1 MKNTQKIV
9 IGIASLAGAYFLVKQ
24 LMKLSFN
31 PKNKNILF
39 IGDSHT
45 VGISWPSYLAKK
57 YDFKEINLA
66 KGAITT
72 GTMFG
77 ILENYLKTN
86 TCDSV
91 FIYGGANDAY
101 NTSISSETT
110 VSNMQKMVDLARSKN
125 IIPFIVLG
133 YNPMKVSYNK
143 VATTSYVTT
152 RAGMDELVKRY
163 RELQKKMSRVQR
175 ATIIPVWNQATYS
188 DTDGDALHLKTEAKI
203 KLADYIGK
211 KAFGLFR

>member
-9 IGIASLAGAYFLVKQ
+9 IGIASLAGAYFLGKQ

-45 VGISWPSYLAKK
+45 VGTSWPNYMAKK

-86 TCDSV
+86 TCDAV

-101 NTSISSETT
+101 NTSIKMETT
-110 VSNMQKMVDLARSKN
+110 VSNIQKMVDLARSKN
-125 IIPFIVLG
+125 IIPFVVLG
-133 YNPMKVSYNK
+133 YDPMKVSYNK

-175 ATIIPVWNQATYS
+175 ATIIPIWNEATYS

-203 KLADYIGK
+203 RLADYIGK